1 MEAKMALGTGSKFAI
16 GCGGAL
22 AAVLILGLIVYGV
35 IKGQNNKF
43 VKKEQNILAL
53 NKYIVNKT
61 NTAYQDLK
69 TSGAIRNVS
78 MEDFSKI
85 ISSNTNAAIPSAAV
99 KPGGFG
105 GMAITKQNMG
115 ENAQDIDKAMLA
127 KIKPYMLE
135 IEKAKTLK
143 IKAIRDYQTTLK
155 SIPDKW
161 FASWLGFPSADIDLK
176 KEAELMVSGDT
187 KEAERTGIQDAVNP
201 VGTTNLDGKNSRE
214 ALTKDK
220 K

>member
-1 MEAKMALGTGSKFAI
+1 MALGTGSKIGI
-16 GCGGAL
+16 GCGGAV
-22 AAVLILGLIVYGV
+22 AVVLVLGLVAYGIVSS
-35 IKGQNNKF
+35 KNNGF
-43 VKKEQNILAL
+43 VRKEQNILAL
-53 NKYIVNKT
+53 NKFILNKT

-78 MEDFSKI
+78 MEDFTKI

-143 IKAIRDYQTTLK
+143 IKAIRDYQTSLR

-161 FASWLGFPSADIDLK
+161 FAKWLGFPSADIDLK
-176 KEAELMVSGDT
+176 KESEMMVSGDT
-187 KEAERTGIQDAVNP
+187 KEAERTGVQDAVNP
-201 VGTTNLDGKNSRE
+201 LGTTNLDGKTSRE
-214 ALTKDK
+214 NLTKDK

>member
-1 MEAKMALGTGSKFAI
+1 MALGTGKWIGI

-22 AAVLILGLIVYGV
+22 VGALILGLIGYGIV
-35 IKGQNNKF
+35 KGQNNKF
-43 VKKEQNILAL
+43 VRKEQNILAL
-53 NKYIVNKT
+53 NKFILNKT
-61 NTAYQDLK
+61 NTVYQDLK
-69 TSGAIRNVS
+69 TSGAVRNMS
-78 MEDFSKI
+78 MEDFTKI
-85 ISSNTNAAIPSAAV
+85 VSLNTNAAIPSAAV

-115 ENAQDIDKAMLA
+115 ENSQDIDKAMLA

-143 IKAIRDYQTTLK
+143 IKAVRDYQTTLK

-161 FASWLGFPSADIDLK
+161 FAQWLGFPSADIDLK
-176 KEAELMVSGDT
+176 KEAELMVAGDT
-187 KEAERTGIQDAVNP
+187 KEAEKTGIQDAINP
-201 VGTTNLDGKNSRE
+201 LGDKNLDGKTSRE
-214 ALTKDK
+214 NLTKDK